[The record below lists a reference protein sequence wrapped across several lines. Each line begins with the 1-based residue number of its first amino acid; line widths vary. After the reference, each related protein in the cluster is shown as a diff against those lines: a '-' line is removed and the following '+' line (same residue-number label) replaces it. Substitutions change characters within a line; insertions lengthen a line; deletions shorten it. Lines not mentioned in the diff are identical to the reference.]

1 MSMDENP
8 LSQAEA
14 KQWLKPFGSLSINF
28 DEQFKLL
35 VSDLISLIREHGI
48 NKLHPDLTKGP
59 EEYLKFVGFV
69 HEGWKIAQR
78 LIIEKLIEGIE
89 EIKRLEI
96 EKKSAHQSKNRALKD
111 EIIDHI
117 ESIGLQN
124 FLLRRFIDA
133 IAWSMLKC
141 EHSTIRRL
149 SNKGATDN
157 MSIAT
162 LKEGLEYA
170 DSVNKD
176 PLMMALVTDATTFI
190 HTCDIITVNPIK
202 ATQFIE
208 LKSGDKN
215 FEMSKAAQFAVKSK
229 CEKFSELY
237 TSDLSDKDKKHFERS
252 KRQLDRADTIIG
264 VINTGKGKDHNTGAT
279 VTISEIESAPES
291 YAKTMSELYKKLN
304 DNRKGVIGTID
315 ECLHVGIYTD
325 RKLAITHFNSWMRAN
340 NCTSKIYNILDF
352 IKNPHCRPLPILNL
366 STKFL
371 NEIASDKTI
380 VVMCLNIQKLIEK
393 SNELY
398 PDFLYLETKEESKRA
413 LEGYYQFLSL
423 NGLALGYN
431 LGEAKGFIGKGLA
444 DRVIFDFIKP
454 LSAIKMQY
462 ETMNSAIEKIMS
474 ANT

>member
-14 KQWLKPFGSLSINF
+14 KRWLEPFGSLSINF
-28 DEQFKLL
+28 DEPFKKL
-35 VSDLISLIREHGI
+35 VIDLIFLIREHGI
-48 NKLHPDLTKGP
+48 NKLNPDLKKGP
-59 EEYLKFVGFV
+59 DEYLKFVGFV
-69 HEGWKIAQR
+69 HEGWKSAQR
-78 LIIEKLIEGIE
+78 LIIERLIEGIE

-96 EKKSAHQSKNRALKD
+96 KKKSAHQSKNKALKN
-111 EIIDHI
+111 EIIDNI

-133 IAWSMLKC
+133 IAWSMLKF

-149 SNKGATDN
+149 SSKGATDN

-170 DSVNKD
+170 DSANKD
-176 PLMMALVTDATTFI
+176 PLTMALITDATTFI
-190 HTCDIITVNPIK
+190 HTCDIITVNPTK
-202 ATQFIE
+202 GTQFIE

-237 TSDLSDKDKKHFERS
+237 TSDLTDKDKKHFERS

-279 VTISEIESAPES
+279 VTISEVESAPES

-304 DNRKGVIGTID
+304 DNRKGVIASID

-325 RKLAITHFNSWMRAN
+325 RNLAITHFNNWMRTN

-352 IKNPHCRPLPILNL
+352 IKNPHCRPLPILDL

-393 SNELY
+393 SDELY
-398 PDFLYLETKEESKRA
+398 PGFLYLETKEESKLA

-423 NGLALGYN
+423 NGLALGYK

-444 DRVIFDFIKP
+444 DRIIFDFIKP
-454 LSAIKMQY
+454 LSSIKMHY
-462 ETMNSAIEKIMS
+462 ETMNSAIEKIMA